1 MKNSKSK
8 EQTKSLMPTRI
19 GAISLI
25 TDGIS
30 IDLKSKDDKMPTSND
45 EAKKIVSIMN
55 EYLSDSDA
63 QSITRRL
70 DEEVG
75 QASDNDSLKVSLQM
89 LRALYEDR

>member
-1 MKNSKSK
+1 
-8 EQTKSLMPTRI
+8 
-19 GAISLI
+19 
-25 TDGIS
+25 
-30 IDLKSKDDKMPTSND
+30 MPTSNH

>member
-1 MKNSKSK
+1 
-8 EQTKSLMPTRI
+8 
-19 GAISLI
+19 
-25 TDGIS
+25 
-30 IDLKSKDDKMPTSND
+30 MPTSND
-45 EAKKIVSIMN
+45 EARKIVSIMN

>member
-1 MKNSKSK
+1 
-8 EQTKSLMPTRI
+8 
-19 GAISLI
+19 
-25 TDGIS
+25 
-30 IDLKSKDDKMPTSND
+30 MPTSND

-75 QASDNDSLKVSLQM
+75 HASDNDSLKVSLQM

>member
-1 MKNSKSK
+1 
-8 EQTKSLMPTRI
+8 
-19 GAISLI
+19 
-25 TDGIS
+25 
-30 IDLKSKDDKMPTSND
+30 MPTSND

-75 QASDNDSLKVSLQM
+75 QASDNDSLTGSLQM